1 MLDELFLECIKE
13 SMSAAKKVEDSAKR
27 SELYNNIARTISDV
41 KKTSEVVPT
50 AHVEIKTAP
59 KSLQEVMNE
68 PLPDAIEEQVK
79 NDKKKEEKKSRFKK
93 ADFVEMPKVESKK
106 EKAPAPGDYNPD
118 TEDKPKLT
126 KAAVENA
133 VKSAMEKIQAEPE
146 EKEESVPEEQKYIEE
161 KLDEQYEPTP
171 ALWDLHIPVDK
182 PDQDDV
188 WSEEQLEAAGPLVD
202 ALNKCIEHYGIDQ
215 INAALDAFTEGECHK
230 IDEDL
235 NPGNIKGFY
244 AFMKFMALNQDN
256 PEENMKES
264 DFPF

>member
-1 MLDELFLECIKE
+1 MLDELFLECVKE

-27 SELYNNIARTISDV
+27 AELYNNIAKTINEARGE
-41 KKTSEVVPT
+41 TRVVHMNEKP
-50 AHVEIKTAP
+50 KP
-59 KSLQEVMNE
+59 KSLQEVMSE
-68 PLPDAIEEQVK
+68 PLPDAIEEQIK
-79 NDKKKEEKKSRFKK
+79 KDKEEAPKRRFKKSDFVTHPEPVAPKEEKQ
-93 ADFVEMPKVESKK
+93 
-106 EKAPAPGDYNPD
+106 PGDYD
-118 TEDKPKLT
+118 SDATDKPKLT
-126 KAAVENA
+126 KAAVEEA
-133 VKSAMEKIQAEPE
+133 VKSAMEKVQAEPE
-146 EKEESVPEEQKYIEE
+146 EESSPEKVKEEPKYIEE

-171 ALWDLHIPVDK
+171 ALWGLHIPADK
-182 PDQDDV
+182 PDQDDI

-215 INAALDAFTEGECHK
+215 INAALEAFTEGECHK

>member
-1 MLDELFLECIKE
+1 MLDKLFLECVKE

-27 SELYNNIARTISDV
+27 SELYNNIAKTINEAREKICVVSN
-41 KKTSEVVPT
+41 SEV
-50 AHVEIKTAP
+50 KTEP
-59 KSLQEVMNE
+59 KSFQEIMSE
-68 PLPDAIEEQVK
+68 PLPDAIEEQIK
-79 NDKKKEEKKSRFKK
+79 KDKENKPRRFKK
-93 ADFVEMPKVESKK
+93 SDLISMPETTSK
-106 EKAPAPGDYNPD
+106 EETQPGDYDPD
-118 TEDKPKLT
+118 TTEKPKLT
-126 KAAVENA
+126 KAAVEEA
-133 VKSAMEKIQAEPE
+133 VKNAMEKVQTEPE
-146 EKEESVPEEQKYIEE
+146 EESSPEEVKEEPKYIEE

-171 ALWDLHIPVDK
+171 ALWDLHIPADK
-182 PDQDDV
+182 PDQDDI

-215 INAALDAFTEGECHK
+215 INAALEAFTEGECHK

>member
-1 MLDELFLECIKE
+1 MSSLDELFLECVKE

-27 SELYNNIARTISDV
+27 SELFNNIAVTINSARQTTSSV
-41 KKTSEVVPT
+41 EYSPKTEEKSV
-50 AHVEIKTAP
+50 P
-59 KSLQEVMNE
+59 KSFQEVMSE
-68 PLPDAIEEQVK
+68 PLPDAIEEQIK
-79 NDKKKEEKKSRFKK
+79 KDKEETSKRRFKKSDFVTQPEQKEEKK
-93 ADFVEMPKVESKK
+93 
-106 EKAPAPGDYNPD
+106 PGDFG
-118 TEDKPKLT
+118 ESEKKPKLT

-133 VKSAMEKIQAEPE
+133 VKSAMEKIQSEPE
-146 EKEESVPEEQKYIEE
+146 SSPEVEAKEPEYIEE

-171 ALWDLHIPVDK
+171 ALWGLQIPADK
-182 PDQDDV
+182 PDQDDI
-188 WSEEQLEAAGPLVD
+188 WSEEQLEAAAPLVE

-215 INAALDAFTEGECHK
+215 INAALEAFTEGECHK

-244 AFMKFMALNQDN
+244 AFMKYMALNQDN

>member
-13 SMSAAKKVEDSAKR
+13 SLFAAKKVEDSAKR
-27 SELYNNIARTISDV
+27 SELYNNIAKTINEARG
-41 KKTSEVVPT
+41 KTHV
-50 AHVEIKTAP
+50 AHTNEESKP
-59 KSLQEVMNE
+59 KSLQEIMSE
-68 PLPDAIEEQVK
+68 PLPDAIEEQI
-79 NDKKKEEKKSRFKK
+79 KK
-93 ADFVEMPKVESKK
+93 DK
-106 EKAPAPGDYNPD
+106 EKAPKRRFKKSDFIAHPKGDYDPD
-118 TEDKPKLT
+118 VTEKPKLT
-126 KAAVENA
+126 KAAVEEA
-133 VKSAMEKIQAEPE
+133 VKSAMEKVQTKPE
-146 EKEESVPEEQKYIEE
+146 EESSPEATKEEEPKYIEE
-161 KLDEQYEPTP
+161 KLDKQYEPTP
-171 ALWDLHIPVDK
+171 ALWNLHIPADK

-188 WSEEQLEAAGPLVD
+188 WSEEQLEAAAPLVE

-215 INAALDAFTEGECHK
+215 INAALEAFTEGECHK

>member
-1 MLDELFLECIKE
+1 MLDELFIECIKE

-27 SELYNNIARTISDV
+27 SELYNNIAKTISEA
-41 KKTSEVVPT
+41 KQISEAVPAT
-50 AHVEIKTAP
+50 HVEIKTTP
-59 KSLQEVMNE
+59 KSLQEVMSE

-79 NDKKKEEKKSRFKK
+79 NDKKKEERKSRFKK
-93 ADFVEMPKVESKK
+93 ADFVEMPKTEPKK
-106 EKAPAPGDYNPD
+106 EEASAPGDYNPD
-118 TEDKPKLT
+118 VEEKPKLT

-133 VKSAMEKIQAEPE
+133 VKSAMKKIQAEPE
-146 EKEESVPEEQKYIEE
+146 EKEKSAPEEQKYIEE

-215 INAALDAFTEGECHK
+215 INAALEAFTEGECHK

-244 AFMKFMALNQDN
+244 AFMKYMALNQDN

>member
-1 MLDELFLECIKE
+1 MLDELFLECVKE

-27 SELYNNIARTISDV
+27 SELYNNIAKTINEAR
-41 KKTSEVVPT
+41 SEARVVHTNEKP
-50 AHVEIKTAP
+50 KP
-59 KSLQEVMNE
+59 KSFQEVMSE
-68 PLPDAIEEQVK
+68 PLPDAIEEQIK
-79 NDKKKEEKKSRFKK
+79 KDKKEAPKRRFKKSDFVTHPEPVAPKEEKQ
-93 ADFVEMPKVESKK
+93 
-106 EKAPAPGDYNPD
+106 PGDYD
-118 TEDKPKLT
+118 SDAADKPKLT
-126 KAAVENA
+126 KAAVEEA
-133 VKSAMEKIQAEPE
+133 VKNAMEKVQTEPE
-146 EKEESVPEEQKYIEE
+146 KESSPEEVKEEPKYIEE

-171 ALWDLHIPVDK
+171 ALWDLHIPADK
-182 PDQDDV
+182 PDQDDI

-215 INAALDAFTEGECHK
+215 INAALEAFTEGECHK

-244 AFMKFMALNQDN
+244 TFMKFMALNQDN

>member
-13 SMSAAKKVEDSAKR
+13 SMSAAKKVEDSARR
-27 SELYNNIARTISDV
+27 SELYNNIAKTISDS
-41 KKTSEVVPT
+41 KKASEVVPT
-50 AHVEIKTAP
+50 TQIEVKTAP
-59 KSLQEVMNE
+59 KSLQEVMSE

-79 NDKKKEEKKSRFKK
+79 SDKKKEEKKSRFKK
-93 ADFVEMPKVESKK
+93 ADFVEMPKAEPKK

-118 TEDKPKLT
+118 MEEKPKLT

-133 VKSAMEKIQAEPE
+133 VKSAMKKIQAEPE
-146 EKEESVPEEQKYIEE
+146 EKEKSAPEEQKYIEE

-182 PDQDDV
+182 PDQDDI
-188 WSEEQLEAAGPLVD
+188 WSEEQLEAAAPLVE

-215 INAALDAFTEGECHK
+215 INAALEAFTEGECHK

-244 AFMKFMALNQDN
+244 AFMKYMALNQDN